1 MRIYTIG
8 REGQVARSLR
18 EAARENPD
26 IVIGWGARPDV
37 DILCPKLVR
46 RALMDFS
53 PDIVVN
59 PAAYTAVDPCGSRTR
74 TCLRNQSRWSRYGCE
89 CRKAIRHSD
98 RPLVDGLCFRRQKT
112 QFLC

>member
-8 REGQVARSLR
+8 MEGQVARSLR

-37 DILCPKLVR
+37 DILRPKLVE
-46 RALMDFS
+46 RAIENFS

-59 PAAYTAVDPCGSRTR
+59 PAAYTAVDRAEGEAELAFAINRDGADAVAKASRQLGIPC
-74 TCLRNQSRWSRYGCE
+74 
-89 CRKAIRHSD
+89 I
-98 RPLVDGLCFRRQKT
+98 PLQTEHGFAGPNT
-112 QFLC
+112 GAF